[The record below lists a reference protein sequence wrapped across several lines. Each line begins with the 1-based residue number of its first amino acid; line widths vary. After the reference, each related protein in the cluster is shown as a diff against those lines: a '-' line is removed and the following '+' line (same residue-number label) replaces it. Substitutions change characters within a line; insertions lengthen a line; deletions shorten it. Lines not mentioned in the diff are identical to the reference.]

1 MGNEVDLDWS
11 AMVVRHAGHFDPL
24 YVWEEGGRFC
34 VEIEAYVDPQ
44 ERAQPFV
51 VLGLAKRSVLA
62 LVDRCVDGLDLWGDM
77 RSSYVGA
84 DASGWWVEAQSSSG
98 FEMVI
103 QTLVDGVAE
112 ELRCHVGPGSHRLLV
127 PASESSYV
135 GLSLSQSLVGGA
147 EYENKHV
154 FRGFL
159 HN

>member
-1 MGNEVDLDWS
+1 
-11 AMVVRHAGHFDPL
+11 
-24 YVWEEGGRFC
+24 
-34 VEIEAYVDPQ
+34 
-44 ERAQPFV
+44 
-51 VLGLAKRSVLA
+51 
-62 LVDRCVDGLDLWGDM
+62 M

-112 ELRCHVGPGSHRLLV
+112 ESRRHVGPGSHRLLV
-127 PASESSYV
+127 PASESPYV
-135 GLSLSQSLVGGA
+135 GLSLSQGLAGGA